1 VNRTRKATL
10 IIAVLLLPACA
21 AGPKRATDASVG
33 RTPTVATPDAAE
45 LAERGRI
52 AASRGDSVRAE
63 QYLALAIE
71 RGADQRELLPLLLSV
86 CVSSS
91 RMRAALDHAAP
102 YLEQHPEDDSLRY
115 LIATIH
121 VALGQTEEARASLE
135 LLLHRDPQSPEAHYL
150 LGVLDAQDAPET
162 AREHFRAYLDVAPR
176 GRHAAEVRSR
186 LSELLVREQRLARRE
201 VAAPP
206 QPLAESALPG
216 ANPSSVGHA
225 VTEQPEPSG
234 VRSANVPQEVLP

>member
-1 VNRTRKATL
+1 
-10 IIAVLLLPACA
+10 
-21 AGPKRATDASVG
+21 
-33 RTPTVATPDAAE
+33 
-45 LAERGRI
+45 
-52 AASRGDSVRAE
+52 VRAE

-71 RGADQRELLPLLLSV
+71 RGADQREVLPLLLSV

-135 LLLHRDPQSPEAHYL
+135 LLLHGNPQSPEAHYL

-186 LSELLVREQRLARRE
+186 LSELLVREQRLARRDATG
-201 VAAPP
+201 VP
-206 QPLAESALPG
+206 QPTAER
-216 ANPSSVGHA
+216 A
-225 VTEQPEPSG
+225 VPRVTPDTESHPVPERAEPSD
-234 VRSANVPQEVLP
+234 VRSANVLQEVRP